1 MGFKRVFLVTDNM
14 CDLNRCI
21 KPMGLLDILQSVAG
35 EHATKLGIGYED
47 LKEKGYAF
55 VLARIKYDLYKPI
68 EKYAEL
74 LVETT
79 PLVPGRIDFDR
90 DFEIYNNETKELI
103 GIATSKWIIID
114 LATRKICRTNVFTY
128 SCEVREKG
136 NYESFDKLVFDEAM
150 LELSYDYEVRHS
162 DIDFIGHMN
171 NTKYADAL
179 VYQNSVKHLEL
190 NFLHEVKL
198 SEKLN
203 IKHNYE
209 NYIGYCDET
218 ISFKANCSYFKGE

>member
-1 MGFKRVFLVTDNM
+1 MGFKRVFCVTDNM
-14 CDLNRCI
+14 CDLNRVI
-21 KPMGLLDILQSVAG
+21 KPLGLLDILQSVAG
-35 EHATKLGIGYED
+35 EHANLLGIGYED

-68 EKYAEL
+68 RKYTEI

-90 DFEIYNNETKELI
+90 DFEIYDNQTKELL

-114 LATRKICRTNVFTY
+114 LVSRRICRTNVFTY
-128 SCEVREKG
+128 SCETREKG
-136 NYESFDKLVFDEAM
+136 NYDSFDKLTFDDREFS
-150 LELSYDYEVRHS
+150 LSYDYLVRQN

-179 VYQNSVKHLEL
+179 VYQESVKHLEI

-198 SEKLN
+198 NEVLN
-203 IKHNYE
+203 IKHDYK
-209 NYIGYCDET
+209 NYIGYCNET
-218 ISFKANCSYFKGE
+218 VSFKANCSYFIGE